1 MLKEGRS
8 AVRSS
13 LQREAR
19 TLDRFGPAGARTPH
33 VTAADLGEGGD
44 EGSGVGERGPED
56 LQHVLTLLFID
67 LCDPAKLV
75 VPAGGLQE
83 LSRVIHNP
91 GLTQL
96 IR

>member
-13 LQREAR
+13 LHREAR
-19 TLDRFGPAGARTPH
+19 TRDRFGPAGARTPH
-33 VTAADLGEGGD
+33 VTAADLGSNEDSDID
-44 EGSGVGERGPED
+44 EWKREN
-56 LQHVLTLLFID
+56 LQHMLTFLFVD

-75 VPAGGLQE
+75 IPTGGFQE
-83 LSRVIHNP
+83 LPRVIHDP

-96 IR
+96 VR